1 MPPAAERT
9 AAGSSTSLPRDPPLR
24 PFPDAVVF
32 ETGSRLPLPAILWS
46 RFAFIGAGFADFTRN
61 LRTFDR

>member
-32 ETGSRLPLPAILWS
+32 ETGGPAAPAGNSLVPI
-46 RFAFIGAGFADFTRN
+46 RFYWGGVCRFYTKSSY
-61 LRTFDR
+61 L